1 MYYCSQIAHEN
12 RRYEL
17 YVVLAVTM
25 AGDLPRVNIAVKDR
39 ILLHLLDEHEQA
51 DRFVVSSALT
61 RPGIAEACA
70 QHPPNVSRAMRTL
83 LRQKYVSE
91 HTRAIRGDDRRQ
103 KTWQLTDSGKEL
115 ALTRSKKLQSTKV
128 LIRDKNGELLE
139 VYAEEV
145 PSRLQ
150 SELSLLQILLHAQH
164 EGVLTF
170 GDIRFGLVKKK
181 DQQADDSPPPGRLK
195 LLAGAH
201 ATYHTAPPQTRTVH
215 GRRET
220 LSSIGKWFE
229 KGSPCLV
236 VHGIAGIGKS
246 TIVANWLENEIIS
259 QPNLSICWY
268 PCQPWDKTVGLA
280 VSLLHRFGVD
290 DKHDPYQ
297 IMETLPLTPGSE
309 IDVDSWRRRLLAYL
323 TDAQAI
329 RERFS
334 IDAGGPPP
342 YWLIVL
348 DDIHHVVDEARD
360 LIGALLDISKKAPL
374 RIVMISRTT
383 LNVYDR
389 RDVHTRS
396 LVEELPLQG
405 LSIDEVSTW
414 IENIEAGDISA
425 EKVHE
430 MTGGHPLALEL
441 LEIYGNPTHGDWLQ
455 FLDEEII
462 RHMPE
467 EEFELLATLAVAKTP
482 VKWEKLA
489 KSVGWNGKPPQRL
502 LTYGLLLDLEEG
514 MWLHEALRERFLR
527 EVGNV
532 QSERLKKLN
541 S

>member
-1 MYYCSQIAHEN
+1 
-12 RRYEL
+12 
-17 YVVLAVTM
+17 M
-25 AGDLPRVNIAVKDR
+25 AGELPRVNIAVKDR
-39 ILLHLLDEHEQA
+39 ILLHLLDEDEQA
-51 DRFVVSSALT
+51 DRFVVTSALT

-83 LRQKYVSE
+83 LRQRHVSE

-103 KTWQLTDSGKEL
+103 KTWQLTESGREL
-115 ALTRSKKLQSTKV
+115 AKQRINQLGKTMV
-128 LIRDKNGELLE
+128 LIRDKEGGLLE
-139 VYAEEV
+139 VSAQEV
-145 PSRLQ
+145 PTRLQ

-181 DQQADDSPPPGRLK
+181 DGEESNLPPPGRLK

-201 ATYHTAPPQTRTVH
+201 ATYHTAPPATRTVH
-215 GRRET
+215 GRKEP
-220 LSSIGKWFE
+220 LSKIDEWFSD
-229 KGSPCLV
+229 GSPCLV

-246 TIVANWLENEIIS
+246 TIIANWLQSETEN
-259 QPNLSICWY
+259 QPHLSICWY

-297 IMETLPLTPGSE
+297 IMETLPLTPGSD

-329 RERFS
+329 RERFLVE
-334 IDAGGPPP
+334 AGGPPP

-348 DDIHHVVDEARD
+348 DDIHHIVKESRD

-374 RIVMISRTT
+374 RIIMISRTT
-383 LNVYDR
+383 LDVYDR

-396 LVEELPLQG
+396 LVEELALQG

-414 IENIEAGDISA
+414 AESIEAEVPTA
-425 EKVHE
+425 EEIHKL
-430 MTGGHPLALEL
+430 TGGHPLAMEL
-441 LEIYGNPTHGDWLQ
+441 LELYGNVTHGDWLK

-467 EEFELLATLAVAKTP
+467 EEFELLATLSVAKKP
-482 VKWEKLA
+482 VPWEKLA
-489 KSVGWNGKPPQRL
+489 KSVNWDGVPPQRL
-502 LTYGLLLDLEEG
+502 LEYGLLLDLEDG

-527 EVGNV
+527 EVGSAH
-532 QSERLKKLN
+532 SERKLKLDD
-541 S
+541 